1 MEHIYFLSI
10 LKIYMAEA
18 FSESLA
24 FTQVK
29 KRAVSSRSF
38 RTKITPSNGNTFN
51 SGNTIDISLPAN
63 LPGQYYNFN
72 QCYLKFKVAVGG
84 GNDVRLDRV
93 GAPGFIKRM
102 QISTAGAQIYD
113 CNNWNVLAS
122 CLMDTDSSSEWKAS
136 SGNITMGTLGDQLQ
150 GESIADGA
158 ERTYTVPM
166 MLNPLAMTTPHRMI
180 YAGGLSAIQFRL
192 TLEDAAVAVQAA
204 AGATLTFTEVELV
217 CLMTELSPG
226 AQAQIDSMTG
236 GQYNILAN
244 SYINSQATLP
254 AYAAGVSQTL
264 NANLGVSVSSLE
276 RLIICHR
283 PQATASLSTAF
294 SLGNRSTA
302 GLTQYSLL
310 INSEKYPARDVIV
323 GDRGAEVYS
332 ELLLADHAL
341 VDFRKGNPILNG
353 FAAVGIANTG
363 AGGGTS
369 ALSGVAPGYAKN
381 NCFLVEDPA
390 GLTAGVVAD
399 AAISTPSNVGT
410 FQCALE
416 LESGLSD
423 GKSSHIYSGISTIS
437 SVVQYKG
444 DYSAVAGGA
453 GVRAQTI
460 DFFAQHTV
468 MLSLDMKGSGVWSV
482 SV

>member
-1 MEHIYFLSI
+1 MS
-10 LKIYMAEA
+10 AEA

-24 FTQVK
+24 YPQVK
-29 KRAVSSRSF
+29 KRAVASRSF

-51 SGNTIDISLPAN
+51 AGNTINIDLPGN
-63 LPGQYYNFN
+63 LAGQYYNAN
-72 QCYLKFKVAVGG
+72 QMYLKFKVAVGG
-84 GNDVRLDRV
+84 GNAATLDRV
-93 GAPGFIKRM
+93 GAAGFIKRV
-102 QISTAGAQIYD
+102 QIQTAGAQIYD

-122 CLMDTDSSSEWKAS
+122 CLMDTDSSSEWKGS
-136 SGNITMGTLGDQLQ
+136 SGNITMGTFGDQLQ
-150 GESIADGA
+150 GETIASGD
-158 ERTYTVPM
+158 ERTFCVPM
-166 MLNPLAMTTPHRMI
+166 MLNPFAMTTPHRMI
-180 YAGGLSAIQFRL
+180 PAFSLSALQFRL
-192 TLEDAAVAVQAA
+192 TLDDAAVAVKAV
-204 AGATLTFTEVELV
+204 AGATLTFTEVEMV

-226 AQAQIDSMTG
+226 AQSQIDSMTG

-244 SYINSQATLP
+244 SYINSQATLA
-254 AYAAGVSQTL
+254 AYNATASSLV
-264 NANLGVSVSSLE
+264 ANLGISVSSLE

-283 PQATASLSTAF
+283 PQATASLATAF
-294 SLGNRSTA
+294 SLGNRATA
-302 GLTQYSLL
+302 GLTQYQLL
-310 INSEKYPARDVIV
+310 INSENYPARPVLV

-353 FAAVGIANTG
+353 FAAVGAANAG

-369 ALSGVAPGYAKN
+369 ALSGVAPGAAKN

-390 GLTAGVVAD
+390 GLSAGAVADGVV
-399 AAISTPSNVGT
+399 STPSDVGT

-423 GKSSHIYSGISTIS
+423 GKSSHIYSGISTIA

-444 DYSAVAGGA
+444 EYTSAGA
-453 GVRAQTI
+453 VRAQTV
-460 DFFAQHTV
+460 DFWAQHTI
-468 MLSLDMKGSGVWSV
+468 MLSLDIRASGVWSV

>member
-1 MEHIYFLSI
+1 
-10 LKIYMAEA
+10 MAEA

-29 KRAVSSRSF
+29 KRAVASRSF

-51 SGNTIDISLPAN
+51 AGNTIDISLPAN

-72 QCYLKFKVAVGG
+72 QCYLKFKVTVGG
-84 GNDVRLDRV
+84 GNAVQLDRV

-150 GESIADGA
+150 GEAVADGA

-192 TLEDAAVAVQAA
+192 TLEEAAVAVKAA

-217 CLMTELSPG
+217 CLMTELSG
-226 AQAQIDSMTG
+226 SAQATIDEMTG

-283 PQATASLSTAF
+283 PQATASLATAF
-294 SLGNRSTA
+294 SLGNRATA

-310 INSEKYPARDVIV
+310 INSESYPARPVIV

-353 FAAVGIANTG
+353 FAA
-363 AGGGTS
+363 AGVALAGTTPNGTS
-369 ALSGVAPGYAKN
+369 ALSGNAPGAVKN

-390 GLTAGVVAD
+390 GTSPGTTVTGAVAGA
-399 AAISTPSNVGT
+399 SNIGT

-444 DYSAVAGGA
+444 DYSAAAAADGGA

-468 MLSLDMKGSGVWSV
+468 LLSLNMRGSGVWSV